1 MVTELNHGLDLP
13 PREPIA
19 HRTRLHSV
27 APPLA
32 LFAGCR
38 PYHEQVT
45 YCIPTVKST
54 RVKTMQLGFAGLC
67 EAYDMSP
74 NKVDGFA
81 NLCASLEKIDHFDPS
96 ALSVLD
102 PSTGESLEHRQLR
115 RDPRYKATWDTSYA
129 NE

>member
-1 MVTELNHGLDLP
+1 VVTELNHGLDLP

>member
-1 MVTELNHGLDLP
+1 M
-13 PREPIA
+13 
-19 HRTRLHSV
+19 

-38 PYHEQVT
+38 PYHERVT
-45 YCIPTVKST
+45 YFIPTVKST

-81 NLCASLEKIDHFDPS
+81 NLCASLEKIDHFDLS

-102 PSTGESLEHRQLR
+102 PSTGESLEHCQLSR
-115 RDPRYKATWDTSYA
+115 NPHYKATWDTSYA
-129 NE
+129 NELC

>member
-1 MVTELNHGLDLP
+1 
-13 PREPIA
+13 
-19 HRTRLHSV
+19 
-27 APPLA
+27 
-32 LFAGCR
+32 
-38 PYHEQVT
+38 
-45 YCIPTVKST
+45 
-54 RVKTMQLGFAGLC
+54 MQLGFAGLC
-67 EAYDMSP
+67 KAYNMLP

-129 NE
+129 NELG